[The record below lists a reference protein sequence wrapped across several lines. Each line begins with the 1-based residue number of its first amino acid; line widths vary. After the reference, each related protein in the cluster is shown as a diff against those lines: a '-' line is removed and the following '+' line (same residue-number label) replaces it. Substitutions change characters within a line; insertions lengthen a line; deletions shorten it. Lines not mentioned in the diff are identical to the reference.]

1 MLEIRLEPY
10 WGLGVSQVD
19 ATPHGFQGIEVW
31 GQAPGMADLD
41 VTTVGVEE
49 QVGVADEQRRSRG
62 VRDS

>member
-1 MLEIRLEPY
+1 
-10 WGLGVSQVD
+10 
-19 ATPHGFQGIEVW
+19 
-31 GQAPGMADLD
+31 MADLD